1 MEPRACLQEHKE
13 SDGVHEGGVEL
24 EVDVCGADVVAGA
37 QDPLPH
43 QGGAHRVVQTKV
55 FRNPWEG
62 ALLGQWFNKI
72 LKFIF

>member
-1 MEPRACLQEHKE
+1 MEPRACLQEHEE
-13 SDGVHEGGVEL
+13 SDGIHEGGVEL

-55 FRNPWEG
+55 FRNPCMGTDWAD
-62 ALLGQWFNKI
+62 ALLSQWVEN
-72 LKFIF
+72 